1 MPTFR
6 SSCYI
11 AAPTFTNFGKSLGTS
26 KHFDSSAAFLFEV
39 PGSNSPPAL
48 QELQIGGARPVEFCS
63 IAGVPG
69 EAERKAV
76 ARADVDLPQGAC
88 QGGRLLLSG
97 CSGRANALFVLQR
110 FMSNCSYADRCP
122 EQLLPRSN
130 RCRAS
135 SLTALA

>member
-48 QELQIGGARPVEFCS
+48 QELQIGGTSAHFPKFVLHRGAYFHELRKVMGTSKHFDSSAAFLFEVPGSNSPPALQELQIGGARPVEFCS

-76 ARADVDLPQGAC
+76 
-88 QGGRLLLSG
+88 
-97 CSGRANALFVLQR
+97 
-110 FMSNCSYADRCP
+110 
-122 EQLLPRSN
+122 
-130 RCRAS
+130 
-135 SLTALA
+135 